1 MALNLSDA
9 RELLYDIPAD
19 PEELEDLSKNE
30 EYAEELE
37 DLKAQISAQI
47 SGCVGQSPTE
57 QPIQLDEE
65 HIRQLKS
72 LGYIR

>member
-19 PEELEDLSKNE
+19 PWELE
-30 EYAEELE
+30 Y
-37 DLKAQISAQI
+37 LKAQISARI
-47 SGCVGQSPTE
+47 SGCIGQSPTE
-57 QPIQLDEE
+57 QPIQLDQE